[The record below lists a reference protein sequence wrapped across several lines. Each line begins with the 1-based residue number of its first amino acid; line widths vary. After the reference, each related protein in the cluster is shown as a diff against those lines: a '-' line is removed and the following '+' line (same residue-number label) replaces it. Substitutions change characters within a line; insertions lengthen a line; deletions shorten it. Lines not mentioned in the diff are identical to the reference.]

1 MPGDGAK
8 PAMNPPASRIPLRT
22 ALQLC
27 LLAGRGALAWHL
39 CLVLL
44 QGLIPL
50 LGLYAMQWLVDAV
63 AMSLR
68 SGAAAGAPDDAA
80 YAALWR
86 ATAWAAGIAVLGNV
100 VRGLAAVTAES
111 HARELGDRCAQRLQ
125 EHTARLDLEQFDRPA
140 FHDLLH
146 KAGAEAGQRPVRL
159 VQDLAGFGT
168 ALVSLV
174 AMSLV
179 LALVQPWLPVLVAV
193 AAAPIAVMRAR
204 HARLRFAWQER
215 NVREQREIGYLGA
228 VLTGRATAKDL
239 RALRLGQLFAN
250 RLASLRQGLRTTLH
264 ELAVRRARA
273 DLWVHTLASLAMF
286 GAYLYLGHQV
296 LLGVLSIGGLVLHAQ
311 AVQRAQN
318 GLRDVLTAGAAIGED
333 RLFLRPFVDLLTIQ
347 PGLVQSAP
355 VVDSPIA
362 QPAVAPPPAA
372 RAKAPSPAPGIEA
385 RGLSFVYPLAA
396 AAALREIDFWIAPG
410 KRIAIVGGNGSGKS
424 TLVKL
429 LCRLYDPT
437 TGTLSGDGIDLRQM
451 APEAWQSRVS
461 VLFQDANAFELT
473 LRENL
478 LLGTKE
484 TALAAADEARL
495 WRALAMVSLEAR
507 VRALP
512 LGLATP
518 LSRRLPG
525 GVEWSGGEL
534 RRLLLARTL
543 AQPADLLVLDEPFAQ
558 LDGIVAEQVAA
569 DLRQRPRDQT
579 IVVVDHRS
587 AALRCVDR
595 VILLEAGRIVAVG
608 TPAELRAGEARFR
621 ALFPDG

>member
-215 NVREQREIGYLGA
+215 NVREQRANGLPRRGPDGPRDRQGPARAAAGPAVCQPPRQPAAGPAHDVARTGRSPRARGSLGA
-228 VLTGRATAKDL
+228 
-239 RALRLGQLFAN
+239 
-250 RLASLRQGLRTTLH
+250 
-264 ELAVRRARA
+264 
-273 DLWVHTLASLAMF
+273 
-286 GAYLYLGHQV
+286 
-296 LLGVLSIGGLVLHAQ
+296 HA
-311 AVQRAQN
+311 
-318 GLRDVLTAGAAIGED
+318 GEPRDVWC
-333 RLFLRPFVDLLTIQ
+333 
-347 PGLVQSAP
+347 
-355 VVDSPIA
+355 
-362 QPAVAPPPAA
+362 
-372 RAKAPSPAPGIEA
+372 
-385 RGLSFVYPLAA
+385 LS
-396 AAALREIDFWIAPG
+396 
-410 KRIAIVGGNGSGKS
+410 
-424 TLVKL
+424 
-429 LCRLYDPT
+429 
-437 TGTLSGDGIDLRQM
+437 
-451 APEAWQSRVS
+451 
-461 VLFQDANAFELT
+461 
-473 LRENL
+473 
-478 LLGTKE
+478 
-484 TALAAADEARL
+484 
-495 WRALAMVSLEAR
+495 
-507 VRALP
+507 LP
-512 LGLATP
+512 
-518 LSRRLPG
+518 R
-525 GVEWSGGEL
+525 
-534 RRLLLARTL
+534 
-543 AQPADLLVLDEPFAQ
+543 
-558 LDGIVAEQVAA
+558 
-569 DLRQRPRDQT
+569 
-579 IVVVDHRS
+579 
-587 AALRCVDR
+587 
-595 VILLEAGRIVAVG
+595 
-608 TPAELRAGEARFR
+608 
-621 ALFPDG
+621 